1 MDGPEEEAYIPLG
14 ATPPPAD
21 SQDEL
26 VEYRLNSTPS
36 PESSPGRQRSRSP
49 VPKRETGFSPRPL
62 RGGEYYSQTSVS
74 PPPAF
79 SLLSDPPFYDWTKEK
94 EGGIPTG
101 CSGALDMAKITIAAD
116 GQTPVY
122 NGTPM
127 ELLEHAMDGLQGG
140 VGAVSK
146 WKSTDGTNVRVV
158 VKVVKDLPAD
168 LLTKVREGIEMAEKL
183 ATCDLVRFK
192 AFKME
197 VAGKPRIVTVMES
210 LSSDA
215 FTVASRWDGLLPE
228 KEKYK
233 GIAIKMADF
242 LTRLLHC
249 VQSGK
254 ATLMDMKLENIG
266 YCEDDGEF
274 RLIDVDSLNSNAL
287 TAPYAAKGRTEDNLQ
302 TVYAFGVTMAQF
314 LLHTKN
320 YGAFNPERLMEY
332 EEVLIELSY
341 GHPVVLVKVI
351 SESAIIEAL
360 IKANSWITE
369 EKRLE
374 KAKFQRYDLKN
385 GEKVPYGKE
394 LSYAKVVS
402 AYGNGNWWFRDGFET
417 GRNPLAPPDRTIVK
431 PYFNWLVH
439 STWIS
444 KDRAMD
450 EVRNL
455 IQNAY
460 DIFS

>member
-26 VEYRLNSTPS
+26 FEYLLNSIRA

-62 RGGEYYSQTSVS
+62 RGGEYYNQTSVS

-94 EGGIPTG
+94 EGGIPTK

-127 ELLEHAMDGLQGG
+127 ELLENAMKDVQGS

-168 LLTKVREGIEMAEKL
+168 LLTEVRDGIEMAMQL

-192 AFKME
+192 AFDME
-197 VAGKPRIVTVMES
+197 VDGEPRIVTVMES

-215 FTVASRWDGLLPE
+215 FTVASRWNGLLPE
-228 KEKYK
+228 EKKYK
-233 GIAIKMADF
+233 DIAIEMANF
-242 LTRLLHC
+242 LTRLLEC

-266 YCEDDGEF
+266 YCEDDGKF
-274 RLIDVDSLNSNAL
+274 RLIDVDSLNSNTL
-287 TAPYAAKGRTEDNLQ
+287 TTPYNLKKYVDNRLQ

-314 LLHTKN
+314 LLQTKN
-320 YGAFNPERLMEY
+320 YGALDPEMLMRDRN
-332 EEVLIELSY
+332 VLTELSY

-351 SESAIIEAL
+351 SESIIIEAL
-360 IKANSWITE
+360 IKANSKMTE
-369 EKRLE
+369 EQRL
-374 KAKFQRYDLKN
+374 KNAKFKKYYLEN
-385 GEKVPYGKE
+385 GEKVSYGEKY
-394 LSYAKVVS
+394 SYAEVVS
-402 AYGNGNWWFRDGFET
+402 VYGNGNWWFRDGFET

-431 PYFNWLVH
+431 PFFMWLML

-444 KDRAMD
+444 KDGAMN

-460 DIFS
+460 DIFT